1 MGGAHKKN
9 YAVHL
14 IARMKIGIIMHPYG
28 EKKPGGLPRIIFGW
42 AESLMR
48 NDEKNEYV
56 IFLKEKPEH
65 EPNLPGK
72 NWHTEVLG
80 TGRLW
85 LTRLKHATPCDV
97 YLFNTPVLPLFYKP
111 RRSVIIALDYPY
123 KYLAS
128 RNFFER
134 VKRLFIG
141 WYHGYSLRRAD
152 HIVAVS
158 NSTKND
164 TVRFFKISP
173 EKISVVYHGY
183 KKICEV
189 PEQKPLLTIP
199 EKYFF
204 FAGTLKERKN
214 VLRIVQAFSLCVRSS
229 ANFTHDLVIGG
240 KNEGDYYT
248 ALQEFVAKEGIT
260 KRVHFLGHLNEP
272 QLSYVYKR
280 AEALVFPSIVEGT
293 GFPILEA
300 MSCGIPVITSNIFGP
315 AELGGNGAAVL
326 VNPYKASEIADAM
339 ERLTTSSVFRASI
352 VAKGPAQLEKFSWNQ
367 CGQETRKILEKAAQT
382 STRPRRSITMD
393 FRVHFLTRLL
403 TTGAFLFAP
412 LVFSKIHSR
421 QWTNKK
427 KEQRF
432 FIMPQLT
439 RIGDIVLT
447 TPVFHTIKKAYP
459 DSFIAVLVSRKAAGV
474 LTGNPYINEL
484 IILEEY
490 KFHLFRLIRR
500 LQKMSFDIGLS
511 FSGTAFSSAL
521 FFWSFIPTRIKLVY
535 YPRLSAEFLT
545 DWLNNIQTRYVHHT
559 SVPAFYLDML
569 KYAGIHT
576 TYPKTEVYIQPETK
590 EHVRVFLE
598 EQGIDPKDVI
608 IGISITAGN
617 KIKEWGD
624 TRFGAVAEELVRKH
638 NARII
643 WIGGSKDRNR
653 IEALVGTF
661 QNREVHSI
669 ATHFSLEELA
679 PLIESLTLYIAV
691 DTGPIHMAHALGTP
705 LVDITGP
712 VDPWEQ
718 SPFDEKSV
726 CVLPPAPFYPS
737 SFVFK
742 MRGKSEEHK
751 KALDA
756 ITVSEVVRAA
766 KYLLSKRNIKMS

>member
-1 MGGAHKKN
+1 MVGTHEKDYG
-9 YAVHL
+9 
-14 IARMKIGIIMHPYG
+14 ICFITRMKIGIIMHPYG

-42 AESLMR
+42 AEALMR
-48 NDEKNEYV
+48 NDDKNEYI
-56 IFLKEKPEH
+56 IFLKKKPERV
-65 EPNLPGK
+65 PALPGK
-72 NWHTEVLG
+72 NWRVEVLG

-85 LTRLKHATPCDV
+85 LSRLKYAPLCDV
-97 YLFNTPVLPLFYKP
+97 YLFNTPVLPLLYKP

-123 KYLAS
+123 KYLAPRS
-128 RNFFER
+128 FAER
-134 VKRLFIG
+134 LKRVFIG

-152 HIVAVS
+152 HVVAVS

-164 TVRFFKISP
+164 TVRFFHISP

-189 PEQKPLLTIP
+189 SEQEPPARLP

-214 VLRIVQAFSLCVRSS
+214 VMRIVEAFALCIKNSKS
-229 ANFTHDLVIGG
+229 FAHDLVIGG
-240 KNEGDYYT
+240 KNEGEHYAT
-248 ALQEFVAKEGIT
+248 LQKFVTKEGIT

-300 MSCGIPVITSNIFGP
+300 MSCGIPAITSNIFGP

-326 VNPYKASEIADAM
+326 VDPYKASEIARAM
-339 ERLTTSSVFRASI
+339 ERMTTDKEFRASI
-352 VAKGPAQLEKFSWNQ
+352 VAQGPAQLKNFSWDR
-367 CGQETRKILEKAAQT
+367 CGKETLEILEKAAQT
-382 STRPRRSITMD
+382 PIRKRRSMTMD
-393 FRVHFLTRLL
+393 FRVQFLTRLL
-403 TTGAFLFAP
+403 TLGSFVCAP
-412 LVFSKIHSR
+412 FVFSKIRSKR
-421 QWTNKK
+421 ETNKK
-427 KEQRF
+427 NPQRF
-432 FIMPQLT
+432 FIVPQLT

-474 LTGNPYINEL
+474 LAGNSYIDEL
-484 IILEEY
+484 IILEDY

-521 FFWSFIPTRIKLVY
+521 FFWSFIPLRIKLVY
-535 YPRLSAEFLT
+535 YPRSSAEFLT
-545 DWLNNIQTRYVHHT
+545 DWLNTIKAKYVHHT
-559 SVPAFYLDML
+559 SVLAFYLDML
-569 KYAGIHT
+569 KYVGIHRI
-576 TYPKTEVYIQPETK
+576 YPEKEVYIRPETK
-590 EHVRVFLE
+590 EAVRVFLE
-598 EQGIDPKDVI
+598 EQGIGPKDVVV
-608 IGISITAGN
+608 GISITAGN

-624 TRFGAVAEELVRKH
+624 MRFGEVAVELVRKH
-638 NARII
+638 NAKII
-643 WIGGSKDRNR
+643 WIGGARDTSR
-653 IEALVGTF
+653 IKALVGTF
-661 QNREVHSI
+661 QNRTAYSI
-669 ATHFSLEELA
+669 ATHFSLEELI
-679 PLIESLTLYIAV
+679 PLIKSLSLYIAV
-691 DTGPIHMAHALGTP
+691 DTGPIYIAHALGTP

-718 SPFDEKSV
+718 PPHDERSV
-726 CVLPPAPFYPS
+726 CVTPTAPFYPS

-742 MRGKSEEHK
+742 ARGRSEEHK

-756 ITVSEVVRAA
+756 ITVFEVVRAVE
-766 KYLLSKRNIKMS
+766 YLLAKLKS